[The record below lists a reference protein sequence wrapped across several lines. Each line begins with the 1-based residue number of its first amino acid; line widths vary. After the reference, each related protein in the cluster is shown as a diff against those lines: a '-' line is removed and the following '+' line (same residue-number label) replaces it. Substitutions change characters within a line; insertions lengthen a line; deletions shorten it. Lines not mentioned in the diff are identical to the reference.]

1 MGWSSAWAAEA
12 VRPAGVIAM
21 WPEPLT
27 ADTTLTGEHT
37 FTVTTRAGD
46 GRAVAQVLA
55 LHNTDA
61 GYGLFGEMQ
70 IIDPNGGPRQRV
82 RALALLVRQALHT
95 AADLGITRAHTDVD
109 ATRPALLD
117 FARRMAG
124 RPGYHADRD
133 RIRIGGLIHEMRTAA
148 LDATDADGN
157 LTGDPIADL

>member
-1 MGWSSAWAAEA
+1 M
-12 VRPAGVIAM
+12 VIPM

-27 ADTTLTGEHT
+27 PE
-37 FTVTTRAGD
+37 TVTPKPYTALIRVRAGD
-46 GRAVAQVLA
+46 GTVVARVLA
-55 LHNTDA
+55 LYNLDA
-61 GYGLFGEMQ
+61 GYALFGEMQ
-70 IIDPNGGPRQRV
+70 IIARDGGPKQRV

-109 ATRPALLD
+109 AARPALLD

-124 RPGYHADRD
+124 RAGYHADRD